1 MLDADACSYVIRERP
16 VSVLEVLQ
24 NKVQGGHDLC
34 VSAITYA
41 ELLLGAERSSN
52 ARKHHRLISAFR
64 ERLDVILPWDPAAAE
79 SFARLQAALFV
90 AGTPIGNNDTMI
102 AGHALSVGAVLV
114 TNNQKHFAK
123 VKKLKT
129 ENWI

>member
-1 MLDADACSYVIRERP
+1 MTY
-16 VSVLEVLQ
+16 
-24 NKVQGGHDLC
+24 C
-34 VSAITYA
+34 VSTITYA

-52 ARKHHRLISAFR
+52 TRKHHRLISAIC
-64 ERLDVILPWDPAAAE
+64 ERLDVILPWDSAAAE
-79 SFARLQAALFV
+79 SFARLQAALFSV
-90 AGTPIGNNDTMI
+90 GTPIGNDDTMF
-102 AGHALSVGAVLV
+102 ADRALSVGATIV